1 MTLSAAERAAISRQ
15 NGQKSHGPKSPEGKA
30 RSRFNA
36 LKHGLKAKTLVLPG
50 EDAEEYRGRLE
61 AWIADLQPQNDV
73 EQTLVERAVTL
84 TWQLERAARAEAA
97 RLSHIIRNEP
107 DEAARRQEEEAL
119 ALGQRLFFDR
129 GGPLPLYPHGLYSVA
144 GLHRVSDPERR
155 DDPDAPPRLLLHLEA
170 TASGCRWLLDRWAEL
185 GRLLDRGQC
194 WQSPDKLKAI
204 RLLGHQPLD
213 AADSDVV
220 ATIFL
225 ACEVLDPQTDHPVPR
240 AEPVEPQTAQEAIR
254 QLRALTRRAI
264 TMLGAEIA
272 PQAAGPPPAEDGEG
286 AGIEAAWQQCGG
298 AFTELMGELTGEE
311 AAAYRRRLEGRQVDR
326 LRPKDPAA
334 ARAALRAIVDK
345 ATLRLEAKREVHEAH
360 AALEAAETVDR
371 LAFDASPE
379 GERLRRFQLAGQR
392 ALLRTVDTLL
402 KLRRQETMGP
412 AGGEPAELSGRG
424 ATVAGLAATIGCGLD
439 AIDSLHANVLP
450 AGPDPLAESEPAAE
464 NSPNEPD
471 TAAADPPRAA
481 GESPPPLGQSP
492 ISPNEPAD
500 APRAGVAFSGAIR
513 NDLDRGPCKLQGREP
528 LPNPGGTRVEDPNS
542 ASAPDLRS
550 EVPSPAR
557 PMLGSGGRNHVQ
569 DAPHPAADRTHTAAG
584 HHGRPGTVGHRDVLP
599 AGERHRCDPQGELP
613 ERAGR

>member
-1 MTLSAAERAAISRQ
+1 
-15 NGQKSHGPKSPEGKA
+15 
-30 RSRFNA
+30 
-36 LKHGLKAKTLVLPG
+36 
-50 EDAEEYRGRLE
+50 GRLE

-412 AGGEPAELSGRG
+412 AGGEPAEPAGTGWAGDGLTEGGRG
-424 ATVAGLAATIGCGLD
+424 GCPTENPPIEPTIEGTAPSSAPADSPAALSEPRISSH
-439 AIDSLHANVLP
+439 DSRP
-450 AGPDPLAESEPAAE
+450 SPLAIRPSPAAL
-464 NSPNEPD
+464 D
-471 TAAADPPRAA
+471 TH
-481 GESPPPLGQSP
+481 G
-492 ISPNEPAD
+492 ISPNEPGHE
-500 APRAGVAFSGAIR
+500 PRARCDS
-513 NDLDRGPCKLQGREP
+513 P
-528 LPNPGGTRVEDPNS
+528 LPRAAAAIGQAIDGQPHSTAPADPTAGNRVGAGAKAQPTS
-542 ASAPDLRS
+542 PHS
-550 EVPSPAR
+550 E
-557 PMLGSGGRNHVQ
+557 LG
-569 DAPHPAADRTHTAAG
+569 P
-584 HHGRPGTVGHRDVLP
+584 
-599 AGERHRCDPQGELP
+599 
-613 ERAGR
+613 RAK

>member
-1 MTLSAAERAAISRQ
+1 MTLTAADRAAISRQ

-61 AWIADLQPQNDV
+61 AWMADFQPQNDV
-73 EQTLVERAVTL
+73 EQTLLERAVTL
-84 TWQLERAARAEAA
+84 TWQLDRAARAEAA
-97 RLSHIIRNEP
+97 RLSHLIRKEP
-107 DEAARRQEEEAL
+107 DEAAGRQQEEVL

-144 GLHRVSDPERR
+144 GLHRVSDPQRR

-185 GRLLDRGQC
+185 GRLLERGQT

-225 ACEVLDPQTDHPVPR
+225 ACAV
-240 AEPVEPQTAQEAIR
+240 
-254 QLRALTRRAI
+254 
-264 TMLGAEIA
+264 LGAEIA
-272 PQAAGPPPAEDGEG
+272 PQAAGPPLAEDGEA

-334 ARAALRAIVDK
+334 ARAALQAIVDK
-345 ATLRLEAKREVHEAH
+345 ATIRLEAKREVHEAR
-360 AALEAAETVDR
+360 AALEAAEAVDR

-379 GERLRRFQLAGQR
+379 GEQLRRFQLAGQR
-392 ALLRTVDTLL
+392 ALLRTVDALL

-412 AGGEPAELSGRG
+412 AGGEPAEPAGTGWAGGGCS
-424 ATVAGLAATIGCGLD
+424 TVPTAEGGCPPVSILAAEDGCSTENPPIEPTIEGT
-439 AIDSLHANVLP
+439 APSSAPADSP
-450 AGPDPLAESEPAAE
+450 AALSEPRISSHDSRPSPLALGPSPAAR
-464 NSPNEPD
+464 D
-471 TAAADPPRAA
+471 TH
-481 GESPPPLGQSP
+481 G
-492 ISPNEPAD
+492 ISPNEPGHE
-500 APRAGVAFSGAIR
+500 PRARCDS
-513 NDLDRGPCKLQGREP
+513 P
-528 LPNPGGTRVEDPNS
+528 LPRAAAAIGQALDG
-542 ASAPDLRS
+542 
-550 EVPSPAR
+550 
-557 PMLGSGGRNHVQ
+557 Q
-569 DAPHPAADRTHTAAG
+569 PHSTAPAA
-584 HHGRPGTVGHRDVLP
+584 PPP
-599 AGERHRCDPQGELP
+599 AGNRVGAGAKAQPTSPHSELGP
-613 ERAGR
+613 RAK

>member
-334 ARAALRAIVDK
+334 AWAALRAIVDK

-412 AGGEPAELSGRG
+412 AGGEPAESSGRG
-424 ATVAGLAATIGCGLD
+424 ATVAGLAAAIGGGPD
-439 AIDSLHANVLP
+439 AIDSSLGADLPPVVPDPHAAPEPGSCGP
-450 AGPDPLAESEPAAE
+450 AGGGCRMENAPNEPTAAEAELPSAPEESPAALDDHQF
-464 NSPNEPD
+464 SPNEPD
-471 TAAADPPRAA
+471 D
-481 GESPPPLGQSP
+481 SPP
-492 ISPNEPAD
+492 
-500 APRAGVAFSGAIR
+500 AG
-513 NDLDRGPCKLQGREP
+513 
-528 LPNPGGTRVEDPNS
+528 S
-542 ASAPDLRS
+542 ASPPAA
-550 EVPSPAR
+550 SPAI
-557 PMLGSGGRNHVQ
+557 GI
-569 DAPHPAADRTHTAAG
+569 
-584 HHGRPGTVGHRDVLP
+584 GTVGQPGRLP
-599 AGERHRCDPQGELP
+599 HVAPAPGVSP
-613 ERAGR
+613 GRRGDESAYYPGKKVGQAVQPDLLSCRGNNR